1 MNRETALTLASKGIR
16 ELLYM
21 ELKHGESRLKDYG
34 SFLALLTDLKQL
46 FDANDYIKENLK

>member
-1 MNRETALTLASKGIR
+1 MNRETALNIASKGIR

-21 ELKHGESRLKDYG
+21 ELKHGESRLKDYD

-46 FDANDYIKENLK
+46 FEAGDYIKENLK